1 MQPIS
6 EVMTRDP
13 AVIAPDADVQKAA
26 QIMRDMNI
34 GAVPVCDGKRLL
46 GMITDRDIAIRA
58 TARGL
63 APNTAHVADV
73 MSQTISWAFDD
84 QTVGEVLQQMGDQQ
98 LRRIP
103 VVSRD
108 NMELQG
114 VVSLGDLAVRQ
125 PGPTHKS
132 LDEISRD
139 APPQPKVTGKHP
151 DWEG

>member
-73 MSQTISWAFDD
+73 MSQDISWAFDD

-98 LRRIP
+98 MRRIP

-132 LDEISRD
+132 LDEISRA